1 MADVSVGA
9 GPPAAPA
16 AAQSA
21 AASPSEPEYGPRSR
35 WLLVVCCVAQFM
47 VILDL
52 SIVNVA
58 LPSIQ
63 SALGFSSA
71 DLQWLVDAY
80 AITFA
85 GFLMLGGRGVDSFG
99 QRRTFA
105 IALLAF
111 ALTSLV
117 GGAAQSRGMVIGA
130 RGLQG
135 LSCPFMAAS
144 SLAIITSSFP
154 PGPQRHRAIGLW
166 AAMNGAG
173 GAART
178 LFGGIITQELSW
190 RWVLLINPPI
200 GIAAALVAWRVVTER
215 RKADGP
221 RSFDLAGA
229 LTLTIGQMVLVY
241 GVVEAGL
248 RGWHAGLAL
257 GPILGGLALLAVFC
271 VIGTRATAPLGP
283 FKELTKPLRDANTI
297 VLLFSAA
304 LFPMWY
310 LSSLYLQQVLGLSPL
325 HAGLTFLP
333 MALTIMFLARSAG
346 KLVSPFGV
354 RAVLGSGLLMMTG
367 GMLLFTKIADSG
379 SAIVYVMVPG
389 VLTAAGIGMSIV
401 PSTIPA
407 TEGGNEGQA

>member
-63 SALGFSSA
+63 SSLAFSSA
-71 DLQWLVDAY
+71 DLQWVVDAY

-85 GFLMLGGRGVDSFG
+85 GFLMLGGRVVDGFG

-117 GGAAQSRGMVIGA
+117 GGLAQSRGMLIGA
-130 RGLQG
+130 RGVQG
-135 LSCPFMAAS
+135 LSCAFMAAS

-173 GAART
+173 GAAGVP
-178 LFGGIITQELSW
+178 FGGVINETISW

-200 GIAAALVAWRVVTER
+200 GFATAVIAYAVVADR
-215 RKADGP
+215 RRDVAG
-221 RSFDLAGA
+221 RSFDVAGA
-229 LTLTIGQMVLVY
+229 VTLTVG
-241 GVVEAGL
+241 
-248 RGWHAGLAL
+248 
-257 GPILGGLALLAVFC
+257 
-271 VIGTRATAPLGP
+271 
-283 FKELTKPLRDANTI
+283 
-297 VLLFSAA
+297 
-304 LFPMWY
+304 
-310 LSSLYLQQVLGLSPL
+310 
-325 HAGLTFLP
+325 
-333 MALTIMFLARSAG
+333 
-346 KLVSPFGV
+346 
-354 RAVLGSGLLMMTG
+354 
-367 GMLLFTKIADSG
+367 
-379 SAIVYVMVPG
+379 
-389 VLTAAGIGMSIV
+389 
-401 PSTIPA
+401 
-407 TEGGNEGQA
+407 

>member
-1 MADVSVGA
+1 MADVSVGP

-16 AAQSA
+16 ATQAG

-71 DLQWLVDAY
+71 DLQWVVDAY

-85 GFLMLGGRGVDSFG
+85 GFLMLGGRVVDSFG

-117 GGAAQSRGMVIGA
+117 GGAAQSRGMLIGA

-135 LSCPFMAAS
+135 LSCAFMAAS

-173 GAART
+173 GAAGVC
-178 LFGGIITQELSW
+178 FGGYITQELSW
-190 RWVLLINPPI
+190 GWVLLTTPPI
-200 GIAAALVAWRVVTER
+200 GIVAALIAWRVVTER
-215 RKADGP
+215 RREDGP
-221 RSFDLAGA
+221 RSFDL
-229 LTLTIGQMVLVY
+229 
-241 GVVEAGL
+241 
-248 RGWHAGLAL
+248 
-257 GPILGGLALLAVFC
+257 
-271 VIGTRATAPLGP
+271 
-283 FKELTKPLRDANTI
+283 
-297 VLLFSAA
+297 
-304 LFPMWY
+304 
-310 LSSLYLQQVLGLSPL
+310 
-325 HAGLTFLP
+325 
-333 MALTIMFLARSAG
+333 
-346 KLVSPFGV
+346 
-354 RAVLGSGLLMMTG
+354 
-367 GMLLFTKIADSG
+367 
-379 SAIVYVMVPG
+379 
-389 VLTAAGIGMSIV
+389 
-401 PSTIPA
+401 
-407 TEGGNEGQA
+407 